1 MMFPLVGVPETIAKG
16 MNAYR
21 GVFCRQ
27 AGFEHVSRYI
37 SGLLLSENK
46 TVQGIYAQ
54 QIYAEGEGVTRRAM
68 HAAVF
73 EAGWDSQ
80 ELMTEHRQ
88 LVGKQHQGKGREIIS
103 LDWTLSH
110 HEYGLEI
117 YGVKRSYDY
126 VNRCMS
132 NYQTVVT
139 ATIANPE
146 RIDGIATEVQL
157 PDFSKEEKKYLQM
170 TAQESYQ
177 SQEQLMQRLV
187 ELLHYQ
193 RNRLAYRKRTEI
205 AVDIVRQVESEGA
218 FPQADYAFDNGV
230 LTLELTQL
238 IESSGKHWVS
248 EIESSRLILWL
259 NKWCRVDA
267 VASQLRTAHP
277 ESFRPLS
284 VRCRNGEVKQFWTFT
299 KTIRLKRYGRKRLV
313 IVHEREDLS
322 DEPRFLLT
330 DALHW
335 ESGRVIQTWSYR
347 WTIEIFHEFA
357 KQVTGFE
364 SAQVRNQE
372 AVKRHFCLSCISQS
386 LLQSLPC
393 QGQKSE
399 RFMFAHNQQTVGQQL
414 YSLTREAYLQMLH
427 LVQGLFAQNHTCEH
441 VLEVLMPA

>member
-1 MMFPLVGVPETIAKG
+1 MIPLVGVPQTIAKQLS
-16 MNAYR
+16 AYR
-21 GVFCRQ
+21 EVFCR
-27 AGFEHVSRYI
+27 AEGFEHISRYV
-37 SGLLLSENK
+37 SGLILSANK
-46 TVQGIYAQ
+46 TLQGIYAQ
-54 QIYAEGEGVTRRAM
+54 QVYPQGEGVSRRAM
-68 HAAVF
+68 HSAVF
-73 EAGWDSQ
+73 EAGWSS
-80 ELMTEHRQ
+80 EKLMTQHRQ
-88 LVGKQHQGKGREIIS
+88 IVGQKHRGVGREIIS

-146 RIDGIATEVQL
+146 RIDGIAAEVQL

-170 TAQESYQ
+170 TAQPSYQ
-177 SQEQLMQRLV
+177 SQAELMQRLT
-187 ELLHYQ
+187 ELLPYQ
-193 RNRLAYRKRTEI
+193 QNRLAYRKRTEI
-205 AVDIVRQVESEGA
+205 AVDIVRQVEAEAA

-248 EIESSRLILWL
+248 EIESSRLILWQD
-259 NKWCRVDA
+259 KWCRVDA
-267 VASQLRTAHP
+267 VATQLRTEHP

-284 VRCRNGEVKQFWTFT
+284 VRCRNGEVKQFWAFT
-299 KTIRLKRYGRKRLV
+299 KTVRLKRYGRKRLV

-347 WTIEIFHEFA
+347 WTIEIFHEFG

-364 SAQVRNQE
+364 SAQIRNKE

-386 LLQSLPC
+386 VLQSLPC
-393 QGQKSE
+393 QGQTSE
-399 RFMFAHNQQTVGQQL
+399 RFMFAHNQQTIGQRL

-427 LVQGLFAQNHTCEH
+427 LVQALFSHNRTCEQ

>member
-54 QIYAEGEGVTRRAM
+54 KVYGEGERVTRRAM

-126 VNRCMS
+126 VNRCLVALFTGGNLRSARRCMS

-248 EIESSRLILWL
+248 EIESSRLIFWSDR
-259 NKWCRVDA
+259 WCRVDA
-267 VASQLRTAHP
+267 VATQLRTEHP

-284 VRCRNGEVKQFWTFT
+284 VRCRNGEIKQFWAFT
-299 KTIRLKRYGRKRLV
+299 KTVRLKRYGRKRLV

-335 ESGRVIQTWSYR
+335 EAVRARRVSR
-347 WTIEIFHEFA
+347 RFSA
-357 KQVTGFE
+357 PRQVVE
-364 SAQVRNQE
+364 SFRLGVI
-372 AVKRHFCLSCISQS
+372 VGLSKSFM
-386 LLQSLPC
+386 SLP
-393 QGQKSE
+393 S
-399 RFMFAHNQQTVGQQL
+399 R
-414 YSLTREAYLQMLH
+414 
-427 LVQGLFAQNHTCEH
+427 
-441 VLEVLMPA
+441 

>member
-1 MMFPLVGVPETIAKG
+1 MIPLVGVPQSIAKQLG
-16 MNAYR
+16 AYR
-21 GVFCRQ
+21 EVFCR
-27 AGFEHVSRYI
+27 AEGFEHIGRYV
-37 SGLLLSENK
+37 SGLILSANK
-46 TVQGIYAQ
+46 TLQGIYAQ
-54 QIYAEGEGVTRRAM
+54 QVYPEGEGVTRRAM
-68 HAAVF
+68 HSAVF
-73 EAGWDSQ
+73 EAGWSS
-80 ELMTEHRQ
+80 EKLMTQHREI
-88 LVGKQHQGKGREIIS
+88 VGKKHRGVGREIIS

-117 YGVKRSYDY
+117 YGVNRSYDY

-139 ATIANPE
+139 ATIANRE
-146 RIDGIATEVQL
+146 QIDGIAAEVQL

-170 TAQESYQ
+170 TAQPSYQ
-177 SQEQLMQRLV
+177 SQAELMQRLS

-193 RNRLAYRKRTEI
+193 QNRLAYRKRTEI
-205 AVDIVRQVESEGA
+205 AVDIVRQVEAEGA
-218 FPQADYAFDNGV
+218 FPQAEYAFDNGV

-248 EIESSRLILWL
+248 EIESSRLILWPD
-259 NKWCRVDA
+259 KWYRVDA
-267 VASQLRTAHP
+267 VATQLRGEHP

-284 VRCRNGEVKQFWTFT
+284 VRCRNGELKQFWAFT
-299 KTIRLKRYGRKRLV
+299 KTVRLKRYGRKRLV

-335 ESGRVIQTWSYR
+335 EAGRIIQTWSYR
-347 WTIEIFHEFA
+347 WTIEIFHEIA
-357 KQVTGFE
+357 KQVNGFE

-372 AVKRHFCLSCISQS
+372 AVKRHFCLSCVAQS

-399 RFMFAHNQQTVGQQL
+399 RFMFAHNQQTVGQRL
-414 YSLTREAYLQMLH
+414 YSLTRDAYLQMLH
-427 LVQGLFAQNHTCEH
+427 LVKGLFAYNHTCEQ
-441 VLEVLMPA
+441 VLEVLMPT